1 MVRDSAAEVSAT
13 EDSATQS
20 RSVAGDAWLRWRV
33 QFRGLRDRHPGLW
46 PPLPRVLLLAVFM
59 LLTVAT
65 GAWLFWM
72 DQWADLEQGRIE
84 EEKIRQTF
92 VDKVRQSQSLDL
104 LRKQKASVLAQVEL
118 LEQRLPGKAEM
129 DALLSEINQA
139 GVGRGLQFEWFKP
152 GQVQVKEHYAELP
165 IEIKLSGSYDAL
177 AGFVSDI
184 ANLPRIVT
192 IDHLSIHRQKDGQL
206 FEAIV
211 HTYRYLDKAEIDA
224 RSARKKRL
232 PDNQTGKGR

>member
-1 MVRDSAAEVSAT
+1 MKAT
-13 EDSATQS
+13 EATVEPP
-20 RSVAGDAWLRWRV
+20 SVASDIWLRCRQ
-33 QFRGLRDRHPGLW
+33 QFRGLRYRHPGLW
-46 PPLPRVLLLAVFM
+46 PPLPRLIVLLAFM
-59 LLTVAT
+59 LLTVVA
-65 GAWLFWM
+65 GAWLFWL

-92 VDKVRQSQSLDL
+92 VDKLSQSQSLDV

-118 LEQRLPGKAEM
+118 LEQQLPGKAEM

-139 GVGRGLQFEWFKP
+139 GVGRGLQFELFKP
-152 GQVQVKEHYAELP
+152 GQLQLKAHYAELP

-192 IDHLSIHRQKDGQL
+192 LDHLSIHRQKDTQS
-206 FEAIV
+206 FEAIA
-211 HTYRYLDKAEIDA
+211 HTYRYLDKAEIED
-224 RSARKKRL
+224 RQRRQSENL
-232 PDNQTGKGR
+232 TGKGR